1 MQNEVDNTG
10 IKGIE
15 EQDLGT
21 VTVNPNEEKTVSAFP
36 QFSDEAKEARGV
48 EEFKSFK
55 KGFKKALPYIGQL
68 GLDLKTGSGIAE
80 FFGQQYDVVQG
91 EKRPSYFEAAKRT
104 SDLISEGK
112 VTDAI
117 VSGVDQ
123 TLTAVGGIGEGVMA
137 AGVMLG
143 PAGLPLLAGGWIAN
157 QVSRRGKAILTNTK
171 TGQRVLANFSGDT
184 EKGFNIESI
193 DVPKGKDENQI
204 IDTLGEV
211 VDKNIVPVNKV
222 EMTDADFESVPTPEE
237 KIGKGTLKEQGFNP
251 SQATAFWVQSG
262 YSKAFPDLT
271 RNEVANVLLDNPQAM
286 KESQEAVSKMYTPTI
301 KDGKEFFSVFRRV
314 PLKGKEGLETDEV
327 IISGTLDPRVL
338 PRYSMSSTMDQ
349 PESIIRDDKSL
360 GTKLSEMGMPI
371 ELRKGF
377 DPGKE
382 IIVRYDVPKDK
393 IIGYVPELVKAN
405 NTRGAKAKI
414 EKTYDVKL
422 DTDKNKLGFYKSLE
436 RNAANEQEVFADVRG
451 IEPTIVKDYEG
462 GIEPLRGKKITEMI
476 LKSDKKTGAEILEE
490 EGGIG
495 RFNVL
500 DDKFL
505 EVPVDDPRSVFTSE
519 KISTGK
525 KFGNMPNPKYG
536 KDPDELN
543 KNFEKA
549 NIEDLDKRLDF
560 VKQEF
565 NLNQLQKPDEGIKA
579 LEKKDITP
587 SGFKF
592 EPADPKSRR
601 MYGRVY
607 EAEDGNIALLEI
619 GVDGYSTKRLYGVNA
634 MVDGK
639 PRNIGKVT
647 LSQSTVADDKKID
660 DLINIELD
668 DDVRGKGFGE
678 KIIKGLV
685 NYSSRPEGLSI
696 RDIKRNALP
705 FWKKLGI
712 NFYEGSINKGSR
724 YKKYGFIPNESG
736 IKNVTYKTPD
746 ELKKEKPDTGIQT
759 LGPQNIKKR
768 ERVGTTGQYI
778 GAPKG
783 LDSPQKLSSIR
794 RKLKTLAVG
803 GQEGRYWYEKS
814 GKEILE
820 ATGGN
825 VDEADKIIQAIAITS
840 PQTPIKANFDFAI
853 QAYNQYKAGQ
863 PIKTGRFPSAMVPK
877 LEEVFAGKNWE
888 GRKTDDF
895 YNNLMVH
902 IDPDRVGPVTGDIW
916 MLRALG
922 FAKENEMPSPEQYK
936 FVTKEIQ
943 KLSKQLGWQP
953 QQTQAAIWVNFK
965 ARSENPN
972 VKKRTMEKSLKKGF
986 IKYEK
991 NNKGKN
997 VVKYLNK
1004 PEHLKLWFK
1013 ESFAYEPTAAD
1024 IKKAGFDYS
1033 QALKESL
1040 GQISWEAV
1048 PHSSTNHLKGLET
1061 GEPKIKAEYH
1071 TEISKAFLDD
1081 KGRDI
1086 IAQRLGLLSPGEFEA
1101 PGYYKG
1107 IVNPGSQTEVV
1118 MPKGYK
1124 TGKTNK
1130 IEKSTEDL
1138 IQAYAIAR
1146 GILMK
1151 QESVGWHRPF
1161 YNPVIKEANGVDLNL
1176 GRQFSLDEIGE
1187 LSQEIQKVVDK
1198 EVKLIQQTDPN
1209 FKGPEFEI
1217 APVSTPQGVRLINF
1231 DEVFDNQQF
1240 QKIIL
1245 EANENFAKKLDNES
1259 SINVELFS
1267 SQNGYYSNNWSE
1279 FKNGEGYLQGISKEG
1294 QSDLYRKV
1302 RSIIDEIQP
1311 RIDDVDRN
1319 FSEKYGFNFNSE
1331 INSAYRGEGQLDEG
1345 VRVTVDDTPTATTDP
1360 TPTRPE
1366 PQAPIKKS
1374 YGGFVERNTYEWVY
1388 RDG

>member
-1 MQNEVDNTG
+1 MD
-10 IKGIE
+10 E
-15 EQDLGT
+15 EQGITALGPEDLGT
-21 VTVNPNEEKTVSAFP
+21 VEVTPNVDETEKKESAFP
-36 QFSDEAKEARGV
+36 QFTDEAKRTRGI

-55 KGFKKALPYIGQL
+55 KGFKKALPYLGQL

-91 EKRPSYFEAAKRT
+91 KKRPSYFEAAKRT

-123 TLTAVGGIGEGVMA
+123 TLTAVGGIGEGVMT

-193 DVPKGKDENQI
+193 DIPKGKDENQI
-204 IDTLGEV
+204 IDSLGEV

-222 EMTDADFESVPTPEE
+222 EMTDADFESVPTPEQ
-237 KIGKGTLKEQGFNP
+237 KIGQGTLKEAGFNP

-271 RNEVANVLLDNPQAM
+271 RNEVANVLLDNPQAI
-286 KESQEAVSKMYTPTI
+286 KESQDAISKIYTPTI
-301 KDGKEFFSVFRRV
+301 KDGKEFYSVFRRV
-314 PLKGKEGLETDEV
+314 PLKGKEGLETSEA

-349 PESIIRDDKSL
+349 PESIIRDKTSK
-360 GTKLSEMGMPI
+360 GARLSEMGMPMDMK
-371 ELRKGF
+371 KGY
-377 DPGKE
+377 DAGKE

-393 IIGYVPELVKAN
+393 IIGYVPELVKAK

-451 IEPTIVKDYEG
+451 IQPTIVKSYKGD
-462 GIEPLRGKKITEMI
+462 IEAIRNDQTTNVV
-476 LKSDKKTGAEILEE
+476 LKSDKKTGAEILED

-495 RFNVL
+495 RFSVL

-505 EVPVDDPRSVFTSE
+505 KGAPDDPRAILKGSKAGSKGE
-519 KISTGK
+519 E
-525 KFGNMPNPKYG
+525 KFGLIPNPKYG
-536 KDPDELN
+536 KGAKEIN
-543 KNFEKA
+543 ENFEKA
-549 NIEDLDKRLDF
+549 NIEELDKRLDF

-565 NLNQLQKPDEGIKA
+565 NLNQLEKPKQDEGIKA
-579 LEKKDITP
+579 
-587 SGFKF
+587 
-592 EPADPKSRR
+592 
-601 MYGRVY
+601 
-607 EAEDGNIALLEI
+607 
-619 GVDGYSTKRLYGVNA
+619 
-634 MVDGK
+634 
-639 PRNIGKVT
+639 
-647 LSQSTVADDKKID
+647 
-660 DLINIELD
+660 
-668 DDVRGKGFGE
+668 
-678 KIIKGLV
+678 
-685 NYSSRPEGLSI
+685 
-696 RDIKRNALP
+696 
-705 FWKKLGI
+705 
-712 NFYEGSINKGSR
+712 
-724 YKKYGFIPNESG
+724 
-736 IKNVTYKTPD
+736 
-746 ELKKEKPDTGIQT
+746 

-778 GAPKG
+778 GGPRG

-840 PQTPIKANFDFAI
+840 PQTPVKANFDFAI

-965 ARSENPN
+965 ARSENPG

-1013 ESFAYEPTAAD
+1013 ESFDYEPTAAD

-1151 QESVGWHRPF
+1151 QEMVGWHRPF
-1161 YNPVIKEANGVDLNL
+1161 YNPVKKEANGVDLNL
-1176 GRQFSLDEIGE
+1176 GRQFNLNEIGE

-1198 EVKLIQQTDPN
+1198 EVKLIQQTNPD
-1209 FKGPEFEI
+1209 FKGPSFEI
-1217 APVSTPQGVRLINF
+1217 APVSTTQGVRLINF
-1231 DEVFDNQQF
+1231 EEVFDNQQF

-1245 EANENFAKKLDNES
+1245 EANENFAKKLDNEP

-1267 SQNGYYSNNWSE
+1267 AQKGDYSNNWSE

-1311 RIDDVDRN
+1311 RIDDVDRD
-1319 FSEKYGFNFNSE
+1319 FSERYGFNFNSE

-1366 PQAPIKKS
+1366 PQTPIKKS
-1374 YGGFVERNTYEWVY
+1374 IGGFIERNTYDWVY
-1388 RDG
+1388 LDG

>member
-1 MQNEVDNTG
+1 MQNEVDNSG
-10 IKGIE
+10 IKGLE

-21 VTVNPNEEKTVSAFP
+21 VTVNPNKEKTESAFP
-36 QFSDEAKEARGV
+36 QFTDEAKEARGL
-48 EEFKSFK
+48 EDFKNLK

-68 GLDLKTGSGIAE
+68 GLDLVPGSGITE
-80 FFGQQYDVVQG
+80 IFGKQPDIVEGGQ
-91 EKRPSYFEAAKRT
+91 RPSFAGQVERTTELAK
-104 SDLISEGK
+104 EGK
-112 VTDAI
+112 TTEAV
-117 VSGVDQ
+117 VSGVD
-123 TLTAVGGIGEGVMA
+123 TALTGVAGVGEGIMV
-137 AGVMLG
+137 AGAMTG
-143 PAGLPLLAGGWIAN
+143 PLAPLLVGAGFAIKGLAKG
-157 QVSRRGKAILTNTK
+157 GKLILQSTK
-171 TGQRVLANFSGDT
+171 TGKKILANYDGNEKIGFSITDVEVPKDVESDPDIQTLEDT
-184 EKGFNIESI
+184 IDIPTTKTEDTDTEVAIPENIKELNSTEAITSYVIAPEDVNRNQLIAKIENDSEVKAKTDKYLEEKGFTE
-193 DVPKGKDENQI
+193 E
-204 IDTLGEV
+204 T
-211 VDKNIVPVNKV
+211 VPVFRLITPNKKGA
-222 EMTDADFESVPTPEE
+222 EIGEESLISGSLTPESN
-237 KIGKGTLKEQGFNP
+237 IATMRYFQGRGGG
-251 SQATAFWVQSG
+251 QKQ
-262 YSKAFPDLT
+262 L
-271 RNEVANVLLDNPQAM
+271 
-286 KESQEAVSKMYTPTI
+286 
-301 KDGKEFFSVFRRV
+301 
-314 PLKGKEGLETDEV
+314 
-327 IISGTLDPRVL
+327 
-338 PRYSMSSTMDQ
+338 
-349 PESIIRDDKSL
+349 
-360 GTKLSEMGMPI
+360 
-371 ELRKGF
+371 
-377 DPGKE
+377 
-382 IIVRYDVPKDK
+382 VRYDVPKSRIKLAMGGIKDDIKQSSNK
-393 IIGYVPELVKAN
+393 IIKEKGIGQTEPKITMADLRAEAMGGGRLSSKVTNPSKTAKELIDMQDEVIADVTGLKKNVYEGNPNEIFANPELEN
-405 NTRGAKAKI
+405 ITRGKYKNYKEMRSDMPGNRDFTTRRDIEDAISKKITAAEFEKIKNDRAKEA
-414 EKTYDVKL
+414 YDKVINFYKL
-422 DTDKNKLGFYKSLE
+422 DT
-436 RNAANEQEVFADVRG
+436 
-451 IEPTIVKDYEG
+451 T
-462 GIEPLRGKKITEMI
+462 
-476 LKSDKKTGAEILEE
+476 
-490 EGGIG
+490 
-495 RFNVL
+495 
-500 DDKFL
+500 
-505 EVPVDDPRSVFTSE
+505 
-519 KISTGK
+519 
-525 KFGNMPNPKYG
+525 
-536 KDPDELN
+536 
-543 KNFEKA
+543 
-549 NIEDLDKRLDF
+549 
-560 VKQEF
+560 KQ
-565 NLNQLQKPDEGIKA
+565 DEGIKA
-579 LEKKDITP
+579 
-587 SGFKF
+587 
-592 EPADPKSRR
+592 
-601 MYGRVY
+601 
-607 EAEDGNIALLEI
+607 
-619 GVDGYSTKRLYGVNA
+619 
-634 MVDGK
+634 
-639 PRNIGKVT
+639 
-647 LSQSTVADDKKID
+647 
-660 DLINIELD
+660 
-668 DDVRGKGFGE
+668 
-678 KIIKGLV
+678 
-685 NYSSRPEGLSI
+685 
-696 RDIKRNALP
+696 
-705 FWKKLGI
+705 
-712 NFYEGSINKGSR
+712 
-724 YKKYGFIPNESG
+724 
-736 IKNVTYKTPD
+736 
-746 ELKKEKPDTGIQT
+746 

-768 ERVGTTGQYI
+768 DRVGTTGQYI

-965 ARSENPN
+965 ARSENPD

-1151 QESVGWHRPF
+1151 QEMVGWHRPF
-1161 YNPVIKEANGVDLNL
+1161 FNPVIKEANGVDLNL
-1176 GRQFSLDEIGE
+1176 GRQFNLNEIGE

-1198 EVKLIQQTDPN
+1198 EVKLIRQTNPD
-1209 FKGPEFEI
+1209 FKGPSFEI
-1217 APVSTPQGVRLINF
+1217 APVSTTQGVRLINF
-1231 DEVFDNQQF
+1231 EEVFDNQQF

-1267 SQNGYYSNNWSE
+1267 AQKGDYSNNWSE
-1279 FKNGEGYLQGISKEG
+1279 YKNGEGYLQRISKEG

-1311 RIDDVDRN
+1311 RIDDVDRD
-1319 FSEKYGFNFNSE
+1319 FSERYGFNFNSE

-1360 TPTRPE
+1360 TSTRPE
-1366 PQAPIKKS
+1366 PQTPIKKS
-1374 YGGFVERNTYEWVY
+1374 YGGFVERNTYDWVY
-1388 RDG
+1388 LDG